1 MACIRVLADETLVA
15 GISKERSGCW
25 KGACVRYSSQA
36 VSSSNSSSSSSVNES
51 SSTDSF
57 TSDTQASGIA
67 RSLEQRVSRLLVED
81 TESPALESQ
90 PNVPEHTLP
99 LTSASKEPDH
109 SQRQPSQWARYREH
123 RIATHQ
129 HAAEVQSLLASSPSV
144 AKSSSSITSDSS
156 QEPVNEGRGVND
168 SDKLQQLWSL
178 VGSPSKEA
186 SAREAAAESAH
197 LDPGPMHND
206 DAPSQKM
213 FGDQGQIYAQAERQ
227 SSPLS
232 EHDSIGALPQPSRSV
247 WGSMGPPDGHR
258 PSQSVPIHKQQLLQ
272 AGVIGV
278 PNSGKSTLTNALVG
292 SKVRCF
298 NPAQT
303 FGWPQTV
310 ALRRETSPVIEGSIP
325 LPPTVGHV

>member
-1 MACIRVLADETLVA
+1 MACIRVLADQTLVA
-15 GISKERSGCW
+15 GGSKERAGCR
-25 KGACVRYSSQA
+25 KGACARYSSQA
-36 VSSSNSSSSSSVNES
+36 VSSSNSSSSSVNES

-67 RSLEQRVSRLLVED
+67 RSLEQRVSRLLLED

-90 PNVPEHTLP
+90 PNVPEHTLR

-109 SQRQPSQWARYREH
+109 SQRQPGQWARYREH

-144 AKSSSSITSDSS
+144 AKTSSSITSDSS
-156 QEPVNEGRGVND
+156 QEPVNKGRGVD
-168 SDKLQQLWSL
+168 GSCKLQQLWSL
-178 VGSPSKEA
+178 GGPPSKEA
-186 SAREAAAESAH
+186 SAHEAAMESAH

-213 FGDQGQIYAQAERQ
+213 FGDQGRIPAQAERQ
-227 SSPLS
+227 SSQLS
-232 EHDSIGALPQPSRSV
+232 EHDSIGALPQHSRTV
-247 WGSMGPPDGHR
+247 WGSMGPPNGHR
-258 PSQSVPIHKQQLLQ
+258 PSQSVPLHKQQLLQ

-303 FGWPQTV
+303 FGWPQTI
-310 ALRRETSPVIEGSIP
+310 ALRRETSPLFEGSIP
-325 LPPTVGHV
+325 LSPTVGHV